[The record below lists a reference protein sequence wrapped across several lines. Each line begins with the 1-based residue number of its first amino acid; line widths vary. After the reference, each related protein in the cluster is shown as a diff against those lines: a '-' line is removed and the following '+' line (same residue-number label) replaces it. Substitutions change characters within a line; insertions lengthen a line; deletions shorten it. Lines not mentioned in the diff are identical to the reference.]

1 LTAAFRRPGRHNRPA
16 TRKEQ
21 SFLRSRGSR
30 QEVHP
35 LQVSVTEDTIVH
47 RIYDGTKW
55 VTLDELKLPA
65 TENVVGKFGFFLP
78 GKDRIFLSH
87 FSFKLL

>member
-1 LTAAFRRPGRHNRPA
+1 VVRNG
-16 TRKEQ
+16 KK
-21 SFLRSRGSR
+21 GSAIKLPHPFGG

-55 VTLDELKLPA
+55 VTLDELKLPV

-87 FSFKLL
+87 FSFKPL